1 MPDHVHML
9 VSPLG
14 ERKRSLTAFMQA
26 WKSSVTLRLRSHGV
40 RGRVWQR
47 EFFDRLLRSGESAQQ
62 KWEYVEQ
69 NPVRAGLVKRADE
82 YPYSGAPEEIL
93 VRLQL

>member
-1 MPDHVHML
+1 
-9 VSPLG
+9 
-14 ERKRSLTAFMQA
+14 MQG

-40 RGRVWQR
+40 EGRVWQS
-47 EFFDRLLRSGESAQQ
+47 EFFDRLLRSGESARQ

-93 VRLQL
+93 ARLGL